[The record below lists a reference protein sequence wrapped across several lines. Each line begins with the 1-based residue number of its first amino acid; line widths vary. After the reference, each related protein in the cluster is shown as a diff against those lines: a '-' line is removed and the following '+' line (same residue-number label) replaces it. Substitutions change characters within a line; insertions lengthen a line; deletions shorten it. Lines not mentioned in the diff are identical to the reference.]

1 MRRKS
6 FVRLIIAILIIACVV
21 PFFEP
26 TWAQEP
32 TQMTLE
38 GTHSG
43 AIAPTAPCF
52 ACIPPSASGSIKL
65 VVDFETGSVSGEV
78 SGSGAGEATADICD
92 EDDQP
97 TGERHTASGEI
108 TYSGT
113 IIGSIDP
120 QSGAISAKTTLQ
132 ITSTKEGGPW
142 PMEATITGVVKRD
155 GSASGKFYWATGAC
169 AFDAAWNAQATS
181 IVYPPSPTPSPQ
193 PTETHTPEPTET
205 PTPEPTETPT
215 PEPTETP
222 TPEPTETPTLE
233 PTETST
239 PEPKGVLPISDDQDR
254 DKTADLVR
262 NLEQLLA
269 GQGVKG
275 PTPDQAAAGAVAVS
289 ILSAIWGLANILSG
303 ASTAPPDTPERQ
315 ADTPK
320 VQPPAEDTPATRH
333 EAKLRRLQGRFE
345 ELVDEALK
353 ANLYVMNRNLIEKA
367 WNWTFGGVIN
377 FMRGKY
383 GGQCGEFA
391 EWGTKWTQVYAEEI
405 FGEGVIVDPIRLE
418 ESSFERTPV
427 LIKDPIEWADRRLY
441 RANHAAVRVILP
453 NGESY
458 VLDFWQAVGDRQ
470 RGLYEE
476 AVDYAYDKV
485 FSGTPKKPEVK
496 IMKESQWIKKW
507 SDKIGEPGDRAVAYN
522 LNEDQH
528 LLKSMINTLGDEEGG
543 IQAFRRSM
551 AGKLS
556 VQELETII
564 NNYKKGGVWW
574 GRKY

>member
-1 MRRKS
+1 MGGGKMRRKS

-43 AIAPTAPCF
+43 AIAPTVPCF

-132 ITSTKEGGPW
+132 W

-155 GSASGKFYWATGAC
+155 GSASGKFYFATGAC
-169 AFDAAWNAQATS
+169 AFDGGWNAQATS

-205 PTPEPTETPT
+205 HTPEPTETPT

-269 GQGVKG
+269 GKGVKG
-275 PTPDQAAAGAVAVS
+275 PTPGQAAAAGVAIATLIS
-289 ILSAIWGLANILSG
+289 GWILINLLSPTPPIPPMRTPPTTPPATTRPPSSPPPTPRPSMPLASTGSFLEKLYRGHPTTFRKCQDMPWAYLHKREPPHGSMDKKQLWDEMKRQNYGPAIWGDYLDDRD
-303 ASTAPPDTPERQ
+303 AP
-315 ADTPK
+315 K
-320 VQPPAEDTPATRH
+320 
-333 EAKLRRLQGRFE
+333 
-345 ELVDEALK
+345 LVDPEDGLQDGDIIMLGVHEEPLPSNADHYAVVRK
-353 ANLYVMNRNLIEKA
+353 GKIYMI
-367 WNWTFGGVIN
+367 WNAPGGGRYDCIDLED
-377 FMRGKY
+377 FTRLFETRTETDSWGKIHRLSPY
-383 GGQCGEFA
+383 RYFE
-391 EWGTKWTQVYAEEI
+391 VY
-405 FGEGVIVDPIRLE
+405 
-418 ESSFERTPV
+418 
-427 LIKDPIEWADRRLY
+427 
-441 RANHAAVRVILP
+441 
-453 NGESY
+453 
-458 VLDFWQAVGDRQ
+458 
-470 RGLYEE
+470 
-476 AVDYAYDKV
+476 
-485 FSGTPKKPEVK
+485 
-496 IMKESQWIKKW
+496 
-507 SDKIGEPGDRAVAYN
+507 
-522 LNEDQH
+522 
-528 LLKSMINTLGDEEGG
+528 
-543 IQAFRRSM
+543 
-551 AGKLS
+551 
-556 VQELETII
+556 
-564 NNYKKGGVWW
+564 
-574 GRKY
+574 RKRK